1 MAHKDAIQIAKRYWE
16 SILATKQAEL
26 EDLVHD
32 QAESLETEGQAVLDY
47 SPYIIKTS
55 QKIDE
60 VSTVLTQ
67 LKNIKNGK

>member
-1 MAHKDAIQIAKRYWE
+1 MAHKDAIEVAKKYWE

-26 EDLVHD
+26 ADLVHD
-32 QAESLETEGQAVLDY
+32 QAESLETTGQAVLDY

-55 QKIDE
+55 LKIDE

-67 LKNIKNGK
+67 LKTLKNGK